1 MGAVQF
7 GEEEAL
13 GESHQYT
20 AEGRAVNR
28 YSCGNVSDKLEN

>member
-1 MGAVQF
+1 MEAVQF

-20 AEGRAVNR
+20 AEGRAYVHQR
-28 YSCGNVSDKLEN
+28 C